1 MWTPGLRRLSL
12 DPNLNQ
18 NVSNHNNSSYHA
30 SSILPTVRILFVSC
44 LQRKPSP
51 TPLELLSFHNNN
63 SSPHDALFT
72 RMHTH
77 WRPSWCG
84 SRPAQVF
91 AAQLAVKWTP
101 ARPAA
106 SSRPSLK
113 RCVLLGTSKTHRFRQ
128 SAFGTAFGCLVLR
141 MSMT

>member
-1 MWTPGLRRLSL
+1 MSTRVYWTPGLRRLSL

-30 SSILPTVRILFVSC
+30 SSTLPTVRILFVSC
-44 LQRKPSP
+44 LQR
-51 TPLELLSFHNNN
+51 FQ
-63 SSPHDALFT
+63 SSQCSIYQDA
-72 RMHTH
+72 HTH
-77 WRPSWCG
+77 WRPTWCG

-128 SAFGTAFGCLVLR
+128 SALGTAFGCLVLR